1 MIALG
6 VSIAEPQS
14 PQLLMINYDLTKI
27 RALIFDVDGVLSAG
41 TIQQDSDGEPQRTV
55 NIKDGYALRLA
66 GLMGLHV
73 AIISGARVESIR
85 RRYEYLGIP
94 DIYLSCSV
102 KIKTYEEF
110 KQKYHLADD
119 EVLYM
124 GDDIPDYEIM
134 RLVGCPVCPA
144 DAAPEIKAISIYVSQ
159 LPGGYGCGRD
169 VIEQVL
175 KAQGKWMS
183 DQTAFGW

>member
-1 MIALG
+1 
-6 VSIAEPQS
+6 
-14 PQLLMINYDLTKI
+14 MINYDLTQI
-27 RALIFDVDGVLSAG
+27 RALIFDIDGVLSAE
-41 TIQQDSDGEPQRTV
+41 TIPQDADGEPQRTV

-66 GLMGLHV
+66 ALMGLHV
-73 AIISGARVESIR
+73 AIITGAHTESIR
-85 RRYEYLGIP
+85 KRYEYLGIK
-94 DIYLSCSV
+94 DVHLNCSV
-102 KIKTYEEF
+102 KVKTYAEF
-110 KQKYHLADD
+110 KQKYGLADH

-144 DAAPEIKAISIYVSQ
+144 DAAPEIKAISLYTSH
-159 LPGGYGCGRD
+159 LRGGYGCGRD

-175 KAQGKWMS
+175 KAQGKWMA